1 MQVTLLGTGC
11 PQCDP
16 DRLGPASLVRA
27 GERHILVD
35 VGSGATQR
43 LVSAGS
49 SGRRLDAVLLTHLHS
64 DHIVDLFQLVISS
77 WHQGRARPHRIFGPA
92 GTQPFAEGLMT
103 LWRPELEQR
112 IAHEQRPSTAAL
124 ELEISE
130 IEAGPILTLDDLT
143 VRAVRVDHAPVRDAF
158 GFVFETPRYRV
169 VFSGDTA
176 PCPAITEAA
185 RDADLLVHECFIH
198 GVMKPEPGVRTQ
210 EGIDNVARY
219 HTAAPDVGRIAE
231 EARVRAL
238 MLHHFVPT
246 RFEREEVM
254 AQVRAHYGGPV
265 LLGEDLMRID
275 LATGIVAHGS
285 ARIALPRGR

>member
-1 MQVTLLGTGC
+1 MQITLLGTGC

-77 WHQGRARPHRIFGPA
+77 WHQGRAMPQRIFGPE
-92 GTQPFAEGLMT
+92 GTERFTTGLMA
-103 LWRPELEQR
+103 LWRTELDQR
-112 IAHEQRPSTAAL
+112 IAHEKRPSTKAL
-124 ELEISE
+124 ELEVAE
-130 IEAGPILTLDDLT
+130 IDEGEIFVLDDLR
-143 VRAVRVDHAPVRDAF
+143 VRAIRVEHAPVREAF
-158 GFVFETPRYRV
+158 GFVFETEQHRA

-176 PCPAITEAA
+176 PCPAVAEAA
-185 RDADLLVHECFIH
+185 CGADLLVHECFIH
-198 GVMKPEPGVRTQ
+198 GAMKPEPGVRTQ
-210 EGIDNVARY
+210 EGIDNVERY
-219 HTAAPDVGRIAE
+219 HTVATDVGRIAA
-231 EARVRAL
+231 EAKVRAL
-238 MLHHFVPT
+238 MLNHFVPT
-246 RFEREEVM
+246 RFDREAVLAEVR
-254 AQVRAHYGGPV
+254 QHYRGPV

-275 LATGIVAHGS
+275 LATGIVGHGN
-285 ARIALPRGR
+285 ARIALAQGG